1 MEYYIELLEFVL
13 KTLING
19 KYKSIIVDILN
30 EFKPKMYEEK
40 EFFIISQMNII
51 IKNIENGSKDEE
63 KQFYIL
69 KEMLET
75 KIYEK

>member
-1 MEYYIELLEFVL
+1 MEYYCELLEFVL
-13 KTLING
+13 NTLING

-30 EFKPKMYEEK
+30 EFRPKMYDYN
-40 EFFIISQMNII
+40 IIRQMNII

-63 KQFYIL
+63 KEFYIL

-75 KIYEK
+75 KIYGN

>member
-1 MEYYIELLEFVL
+1 MESYCELLEFVL

-30 EFKPKMYEEK
+30 EFKPKMYDYN
-40 EFFIISQMNII
+40 IIRQMNII
-51 IKNIENGSKDEE
+51 IENIENGSKNEE
-63 KQFYIL
+63 KEFYIL

-75 KIYEK
+75 KIYGN

>member
-1 MEYYIELLEFVL
+1 MEYYVELLEFVL

-30 EFKPKMYEEK
+30 EFKPKMYD
-40 EFFIISQMNII
+40 FLIIRQMNII
-51 IKNIENGSKDEE
+51 IENIENGSKDEE
-63 KQFYIL
+63 KEFYIL

-75 KIYEK
+75 KIYGN

>member
-1 MEYYIELLEFVL
+1 MEYYCELLEFVL
-13 KTLING
+13 NTLING

-30 EFKPKMYEEK
+30 EFRPKMYDYN
-40 EFFIISQMNII
+40 IIRQMNII

-63 KQFYIL
+63 KEFYIL

-75 KIYEK
+75 KIYGI

>member
-1 MEYYIELLEFVL
+1 MEYYVELLEFVL

-30 EFKPKMYEEK
+30 EFKPKMYD
-40 EFFIISQMNII
+40 FLIIRQMNII
-51 IKNIENGSKDEE
+51 IENIENGSKYEE
-63 KQFYIL
+63 KEFYIL

-75 KIYEK
+75 KIYG